1 MPTPLEF
8 WLYLPQMRMTM
19 GQLTERAQAAEDA
32 GFRGIAGMDHLAPP
46 GAEATPMFEA
56 MITSSW
62 LAAQTT
68 DLHVGSLVLCDS
80 FRHPVVLAREAVSI
94 DHASDGRFELG
105 IGWGSVTSEFET
117 YGVGSAEPMVR
128 IGRLKESLE
137 IMTALWRGELVDY
150 EGEHFSLR
158 GAVLQPTPVR
168 DARIPI
174 VIGGAGRKTMELVA
188 AHADWWNVHV
198 SILDKFDEMRPLAGS
213 ARASL
218 QVQIA
223 FVGPGRERER
233 DDIDTAARRRFWGSH
248 VLGDASELVDYFGA
262 LAGRGVERVY
272 VWFTDFAP
280 AETLEAFGQTV
291 IEELNPR
298 TRGQSPPPPA

>member
-19 GQLTERAQAAEDA
+19 GQLAERAQAAEGA

-46 GAEATPMFEA
+46 GAETTPMYEA
-56 MITSSW
+56 MVTNSW

-80 FRHPVVLAREAVSI
+80 FRHPAVLARESVSI
-94 DHASDGRFELG
+94 DHASNGRFELG
-105 IGWGSVTSEFET
+105 IGWGSVTSEFEA
-117 YGVGSAEPMVR
+117 YGIGSTEPR
-128 IGRLKESLE
+128 ARLGRLKESLE
-137 IMTALWRGELVDY
+137 IMTALWRGEPVDY
-150 EGEHFSLR
+150 DGEHFKLR
-158 GAVLQPTPVR
+158 GAVLQPTPLR
-168 DARIPI
+168 DGKIPI

-198 SILDKFDEMRPLAGS
+198 SILDKFDEMRPLAGR

-218 QVQIA
+218 QVQVA
-223 FVGPGRERER
+223 FVGPGREAERE
-233 DDIDTAARRRFWGSH
+233 DIDSAARRRFWGGH
-248 VLGDASELVDYFGA
+248 VLGNASELVDYFET

-280 AETLEAFGQTV
+280 AETLDAFGQTV
-291 IEELNPR
+291 IRELSPR
-298 TRGQSPPPPA
+298 